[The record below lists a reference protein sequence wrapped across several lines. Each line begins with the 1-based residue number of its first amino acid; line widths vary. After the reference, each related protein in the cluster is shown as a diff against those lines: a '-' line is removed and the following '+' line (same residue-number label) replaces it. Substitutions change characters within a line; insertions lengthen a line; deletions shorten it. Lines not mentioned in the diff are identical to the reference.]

1 MTAPHN
7 GIILQLEGLLKAQLN
22 MRAIGAMEPS
32 SPQIP
37 PENLCSMR
45 QVLLPPGKFEE
56 YNKDIPFEIQPTPIT
71 GRELLESYTGVYLSV
86 AVACI

>member
-7 GIILQLEGLLKAQLN
+7 GIILQLEGLIKAQLN
-22 MRAIGAMEPS
+22 MRSVGAIES
-32 SPQIP
+32 SAAKIA

-45 QVLLPPGKFEE
+45 QVLLAPGKFEE
-56 YNKDIPFEIQPTPIT
+56 YNKDIPFEIQPTAVT
-71 GRELLESYTGVYLSV
+71 GRELLESYTGVYLSI